1 MRIVGPIRTQSASSS
16 GVSLDGHDLGPRD
29 EQDQAWGACEKCGHQ
44 NIGRRAARRA
54 RAVRTLNGMTKG
66 RVVMVTITGLVP
78 RTWLF
83 LCDSP
88 LFPSKEEF
96 GDY

>member
-1 MRIVGPIRTQSASSS
+1 M
-16 GVSLDGHDLGPRD
+16 
-29 EQDQAWGACEKCGHQ
+29 E
-44 NIGRRAARRA
+44 NAAENVA
-54 RAVRTLNGMTKG
+54 LNGMIKG
-66 RVVMVTITGLVP
+66 RVVTVTITGLVA

>member
-1 MRIVGPIRTQSASSS
+1 MTPLTPC
-16 GVSLDGHDLGPRD
+16 DGHRPT
-29 EQDQAWGACEKCGHQ
+29 K
-44 NIGRRAARRA
+44 AAPLRLVECIA
-54 RAVRTLNGMTKG
+54 ENVALNRMTKG
-66 RVVMVTITGLVP
+66 RVVMVTITGLVA
-78 RTWLF
+78 RSWLF